1 MKNAFIFVAVSL
13 FVFNGEISAQQK
25 YGHINSTEVVQSMP
39 EFKQMNVAVE
49 KRKKEAQIRVQQ
61 MYDSYQQKVKEV
73 NQFGA
78 SMMEAVLEERKKELD
93 SLQRGIATYEQTEG
107 TEIQN
112 YQEKLLKPLYDKY
125 HKIVAS
131 VAKENGYTYV
141 FDVATGGVAYYPE
154 TTGNVTELVK
164 QKLGVN

>member
-1 MKNAFIFVAVSL
+1 MKKAIIITVVSL
-13 FVFNGEISAQQK
+13 FVLRGEISAQK

-49 KRKKEAQIRVQQ
+49 KRKKDAQMRVQL
-61 MYDSYQQKVKEV
+61 MYNSYQQKAKEL
-73 NQFGA
+73 NQYGA

-93 SLQRGIATYEQTEG
+93 SLQRGIATFEQTEG

-112 YQEKLLKPLYDKY
+112 YQDKLLKPLYDKY
-125 HKIVAS
+125 HKIVAA
-131 VAKENGYTYV
+131 VAKENGYSYV

-154 TTGNVTELVK
+154 TAGNITELVK
-164 QKLGVN
+164 QKLGTN